1 MLLSASCDS
10 AEVLESVGRGPP
22 VAHPVVGQTEEFNHF
37 GHIRRPFDKG
47 VKDAASLSEALI
59 FEGACCLPESGGGT
73 PTRAVAQDTTQHRVR
88 VRQSERRPG
97 QGLPIVS
104 LRGST
109 VPDDLSTTRNGLD
122 CFRLKPVGMFPGWQ
136 GWAG

>member
-10 AEVLESVGRGPP
+10 AEVLESGGRGPP
-22 VAHPVVGQTEEFNHF
+22 VPHPVVGQTEEFNHF

-47 VKDAASLSEALI
+47 VKDAAGLSKALI

-73 PTRAVAQDTTQHRVR
+73 PTRAGAQDTTQHRVR

-97 QGLPIVS
+97 QGLPIVR

>member
-1 MLLSASCDS
+1 MLLGASCDP

-37 GHIRRPFDKG
+37 GHIRRPFDKE
-47 VKDAASLSEALI
+47 VKDAAGLSKALI
-59 FEGACCLPESGGGT
+59 FEGACRLPESGRGT
-73 PTRAVAQDTTQHRVR
+73 PTRAVAQDTEQHRVR

-97 QGLPIVS
+97 QGLPIVR

-109 VPDDLSTTRNGLD
+109 VPDNLPTTRDGLD
-122 CFRLKPVGMFPGWQ
+122 GFRVKPVGMFPDWQ
-136 GWAG
+136 GWAL